1 MSSYPFLNQ
10 FHHVLQFLTT
20 VENNLQDIDWIFKR
34 MGMDQNHSL
43 YIYMSV
49 YIYILYIYV
58 YIYMYICICICIY
71 ISYNYIWMIFGYMI
85 HIHKSQLFWIA
96 LESQITQPHQQLR
109 WPGAGAGVAPAARQL
124 WPGEC

>member
-43 YIYMSV
+43 YIYV
-49 YIYILYIYV
+49 CIYILYIYV
-58 YIYMYICICICIY
+58 YIYVYMYMYIYIY
-71 ISYNYIWMIFGYMI
+71 HIIIFG
-85 HIHKSQLFWIA
+85 
-96 LESQITQPHQQLR
+96 
-109 WPGAGAGVAPAARQL
+109 
-124 WPGEC
+124 